1 MTSTIPTDAP
11 THVVCAYRWL
21 DHGDVAMTED
31 RLRQLTPG
39 EQREAYTV
47 LLRLATIVTAL
58 ICEHDMA
65 NVAAAALTPDALPEH
80 VEGFAIHGRTT

>member
-1 MTSTIPTDAP
+1 MTSTIPTDAA

-21 DHGDVAMTED
+21 HRGDVAMTEVQ
-31 RLRQLTPG
+31 LRQVDLH
-39 EQREAYTV
+39 ELREAYTT

-65 NVAAAALTPDALPEH
+65 NVAAAPE
-80 VEGFAIHGRTT
+80 ATK